1 MPVATHEAVLP
12 VTAVRLSLPGPPSQA
27 IRASVMRRALGGA
40 SFCLLF
46 VAGAVV
52 AQSTAISRMP
62 LPAPSAPAEIPL
74 SGDTAE
80 AWLAEAQTSLES
92 ARPARAV
99 ARPASR
105 PEPALRTGPAL
116 SAVAGVR
123 VLVTA
128 YASEVGMTDDSP
140 NLTSTNTEPRQGTI
154 ALSQDLLRS
163 FTPGAPFDYGDV
175 IEAKGLGRFRVE
187 DTMHPRW
194 TKRADIWFPTRA
206 EALRWGARHMTI
218 KRADENAER

>member
-1 MPVATHEAVLP
+1 MPVATHEATLP
-12 VTAVRLSLPGPPSQA
+12 VAAVRLSLPGPPTQT
-27 IRASVMRRALGGA
+27 IRASVPRRAFGGA
-40 SFCLLF
+40 AFCLLF
-46 VAGAVV
+46 AAGAVV

-62 LPAPSAPAEIPL
+62 ATSPSAPVEIPL
-74 SGDTAE
+74 SGDAAE

-92 ARPARAV
+92 ARQARV
-99 ARPASR
+99 AAQRTSR
-105 PEPALRTGPAL
+105 PEPVPRMGPAL
-116 SAVAGVR
+116 SATAGVR

-140 NLTSTNTEPRQGTI
+140 NLTSTNTEPRSGTI

-163 FTPGAPFDYGDV
+163 FTPGAPFDYGDI
-175 IEAKGLGRFRVE
+175 IEAKGFGRFRVE

-206 EALRWGARHMTI
+206 EAIRWGARHLTI
-218 KRADENAER
+218 KLASEDAGR